1 MEEFRPLVADSV
13 AIGLINN
20 DELRPADCIARAG
33 AVALTDSGRRRV
45 IDAYERRLETLVTH
59 PRFGYAVSYR
69 RIFEVQARLLA
80 RFLLGEIEAYPAFCT
95 R

>member
-1 MEEFRPLVADSV
+1 M
-13 AIGLINN
+13 
-20 DELRPADCIARAG
+20 
-33 AVALTDSGRRRV
+33 
-45 IDAYERRLETLVTH
+45 H

>member
-13 AIGLINN
+13 VIGLINN
-20 DELRPADCIARAG
+20 GEVRPSDFIERAG
-33 AVALTDSGRRRV
+33 AVALTTGGRRRV
-45 IDAYERRLETLVTH
+45 IEAYERRLETLVTH
-59 PRFGYAVSYR
+59 PRFGYAISYR

-80 RFLLGEIEAYPAFCT
+80 RYLAGEIAFYPPFCT